1 MSQSYNN
8 IDGLLLLDKAFGIT
22 SFEAVHKIKKVLN
35 VEKTGHSGTL
45 DPAATG
51 LLLVLVGKAT
61 KLQAKFM
68 KKDKV
73 YLSSFLLGVVTD
85 SGDLDG
91 SVISENSI
99 SNINIEKIRE
109 TVKMFEGEISQIP
122 PMYSALK
129 YNGKKLCELARQGI
143 EVERKPRKV
152 TIKKFEVFSFDEGI
166 VKVKIECSSGTYIRT
181 LAQDLGNVLKCGATV
196 KTLRREKIDIFD
208 IKDAL
213 RFKDADSVGK
223 IIKKLIPL

>member
-8 IDGLLLLDKAFGIT
+8 IDGLLLLDKPFGIT
-22 SFEAVHKIKKVLN
+22 SFDAIYKIKKVLN
-35 VEKTGHSGTL
+35 VEKTGHCGTL
-45 DPAATG
+45 DPASTG
-51 LLLVLVGKAT
+51 LLLVLMGKAT

-73 YLSSFLLGVVTD
+73 YLSSFLLGMVTN

-91 SVISENSI
+91 KVISENSVL
-99 SNINIEKIRE
+99 NINIEKIKKMVE
-109 TVKMFEGEISQIP
+109 MFEGEIFQIP

-152 TIKKFEVFSFDEGI
+152 TIKKFEVLSYDGDI
-166 VKVKIECSSGTYIRT
+166 VKVRIECSSGTYIRT

-213 RFKDADSVGK
+213 RFKDTDSADK

>member
-8 IDGLLLLDKAFGIT
+8 IDGLLLLDKPFGIT
-22 SFEAVHKIKKVLN
+22 SFDAVYKIKKVLN
-35 VEKTGHSGTL
+35 VEKTGHCGTL
-45 DPAATG
+45 DPASTG
-51 LLLVLVGKAT
+51 LLLVLMGKAT

-73 YLSSFLLGVVTD
+73 YLSSFLLGMVTN

-91 SVISENSI
+91 KVISENSVL
-99 SNINIEKIRE
+99 NINIEKIKKMVE
-109 TVKMFEGEISQIP
+109 MFEGEIFQIP

-152 TIKKFEVFSFDEGI
+152 TIKKFEVLSYDGDI
-166 VKVKIECSSGTYIRT
+166 VKVRIECSSGTYIRT

-213 RFKDADSVGK
+213 RFKDTDSADK

>member
-8 IDGLLLLDKAFGIT
+8 IDGLLLLDKPFGIT
-22 SFEAVHKIKKVLN
+22 SFDAVYKIKKVLN
-35 VEKTGHSGTL
+35 VEKTGHCGTL
-45 DPAATG
+45 DPASTG
-51 LLLVLVGKAT
+51 LLLVLMGKAT

-73 YLSSFLLGVVTD
+73 YLSSFLLGMVTD

-91 SVISENSI
+91 KVISENSVL
-99 SNINIEKIRE
+99 NINIEKIKKMVE
-109 TVKMFEGEISQIP
+109 MFEGETFQIP

-152 TIKKFEVFSFDEGI
+152 TIKKFEVLSYDGDI
-166 VKVKIECSSGTYIRT
+166 VKVRIECSSGTYIRT

-213 RFKDADSVGK
+213 RFKDTDSADK

>member
-8 IDGLLLLDKAFGIT
+8 IDGLLLLDKPFGIT
-22 SFEAVHKIKKVLN
+22 SFEAVHRIKKILN
-35 VEKTGHSGTL
+35 VEKTGHCGTL

-61 KLQAKFM
+61 KLQAEFM

-73 YLSSFLLGVVTD
+73 YLSSFFLGMVTD

-91 SVISENSI
+91 NIISESSI
-99 SNINIEKIRE
+99 SNINIERIKK
-109 TVKMFEGEISQIP
+109 TVEIFENEILQIP

-129 YNGKKLCELARQGI
+129 HNGKKLCELARQGI

-152 TIKKFEVFSFDEGI
+152 TIKKFEVLSYDEGI
-166 VKVKIECSSGTYIRT
+166 VKVRIECSSGTYIRT

-208 IKDAL
+208 IRDAL
-213 RFKDADSVGK
+213 RFKDTDNVDK
-223 IIKKLIPL
+223 ITEKLIPL

>member
-1 MSQSYNN
+1 MSQSYNS
-8 IDGLLLLDKAFGIT
+8 IDGLLLLDKPFGIT
-22 SFEAVHKIKKVLN
+22 SFEAVYKIKKVLN
-35 VEKTGHSGTL
+35 VEKIGHCGTL

-73 YLSSFLLGVVTD
+73 YLSSFFLGMVTD

-91 SVISENSI
+91 NIISKSSV
-99 SNINIEKIRE
+99 SNVNIERIKKMVE
-109 TVKMFEGEISQIP
+109 MFEGEIFQIP

-129 YNGKKLCELARQGI
+129 YNGKKLYELARRGI

-152 TIKKFEVFSFDEGI
+152 TIKKFEVFSYDEGI
-166 VKVKIECSSGTYIRT
+166 VKVRIECSSGTYIRA

-196 KTLRREKIDIFD
+196 KTLRREKIGMLD

-213 RFKDADSVGK
+213 GFKDTDSISK
-223 IIKKLIPL
+223 IIEKLIPL